1 MVAPL
6 CAPRPPAPPP
16 PRPCSPRPSPTRLPP
31 PALPCLTAPQ
41 FSRVGSPRPWPRA
54 PRRQPPPTP
63 PDPRPHAFQP
73 PAGLH
78 ARAVWPASAKRPSLL
93 HAELIRPLRY
103 SPLPTPVP
111 ALPSLTSQPTLPG

>member
-41 FSRVGSPRPWPRA
+41 FSRVGSPRTWPRA

-63 PDPRPHAFQP
+63 PDPQPHAFQP

-78 ARAVWPASAKRPSLL
+78 ARDGSPAAATRLSL
-93 HAELIRPLRY
+93 AAAAPIRPLLQR
-103 SPLPTPVP
+103 PLPTRLP
-111 ALPSLTSQPTLPG
+111 AAAAR